1 MKASELS
8 GDNGIGI
15 PSSKSKSQTGGCV
28 IVAVEFVT
36 SESERYNAMIQTRD
50 ENASAAVFFSFRW
63 SYDYEHHGSPFDKL
77 QLAKRHFGL
86 WVVNLSWGWRFSCRV
101 KFFELFHVDWWIGG
115 LMD

>member
-36 SESERYNAMIQTRD
+36 TESERYNAMIQTRD
-50 ENASAAVFFSFRW
+50 ENASAAVFFFVS
-63 SYDYEHHGSPFDKL
+63 
-77 QLAKRHFGL
+77 
-86 WVVNLSWGWRFSCRV
+86 
-101 KFFELFHVDWWIGG
+101 FELTMTDIMAIPSTNFNLRNATLACGW
-115 LMD
+115 

>member
-36 SESERYNAMIQTRD
+36 TESERYNAMIQTRD
-50 ENASAAVFFSFRW
+50 ENASVAVFF
-63 SYDYEHHGSPFDKL
+63 
-77 QLAKRHFGL
+77 
-86 WVVNLSWGWRFSCRV
+86 RFV
-101 KFFELFHVDWWIGG
+101 
-115 LMD
+115 